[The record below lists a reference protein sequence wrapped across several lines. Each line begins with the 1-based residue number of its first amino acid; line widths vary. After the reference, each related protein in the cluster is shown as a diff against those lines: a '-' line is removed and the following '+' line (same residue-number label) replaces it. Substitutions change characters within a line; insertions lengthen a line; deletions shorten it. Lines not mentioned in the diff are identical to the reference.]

1 MSYVLCSGI
10 LKNPTEM
17 KLVAHIINEE
27 TPCTQRMYKQKELF
41 SGVFL
46 NIVKIYSFHLM
57 KQTVLLKNN
66 IVYTF
71 RSYI

>member
-1 MSYVLCSGI
+1 
-10 LKNPTEM
+10 M

-46 NIVKIYSFHLM
+46 KYSENLFISSDEANSAF
-57 KQTVLLKNN
+57 KE
-66 IVYTF
+66 
-71 RSYI
+71 